1 MEMLALILNLGPTWK
16 YPRARWLASGRTDGL
31 PRKVSQTR
39 TKHRRRPEQ
48 CPDHRVVSDAPC
60 TWAGGPGWGQ

>member
-31 PRKVSQTR
+31 PRKVSQT
-39 TKHRRRPEQ
+39 
-48 CPDHRVVSDAPC
+48 
-60 TWAGGPGWGQ
+60 